1 MKNNLVLL
9 LILFLVV
16 SCTNKTTDAGGSLF
30 SGITR
35 ALTSEELS
43 VIESIKKEFKEQ
55 VNRESSR
62 SFTPLGL
69 MRKNLS
75 ELDNFKLSTLPFYN
89 FDVEKFYAN
98 PSPER
103 LMECMIP
110 SDKVNVFAERDGNL
124 KFCFS
129 IRKENDKWTF
139 DEYIENWGNII
150 SWLPDS
156 LKKADSPQC
165 KIFIHGSREYL
176 TYKRNGNKH
185 NLNTS
190 ENSTLQ
196 INNYNIKLI
205 TENNYSIFFKYLNN
219 YNNNLFVCDFEN
231 MDYFWLCKLYNKKSS
246 VELVK

>member
-16 SCTNKTTDAGGSLF
+16 SCTNKTTDSGGSLF

-110 SDKVNVFAERDGNL
+110 SDNVNVFAERD
-124 KFCFS
+124 
-129 IRKENDKWTF
+129 I
-139 DEYIENWGNII
+139 
-150 SWLPDS
+150 
-156 LKKADSPQC
+156 
-165 KIFIHGSREYL
+165 
-176 TYKRNGNKH
+176 
-185 NLNTS
+185 
-190 ENSTLQ
+190 
-196 INNYNIKLI
+196 
-205 TENNYSIFFKYLNN
+205 
-219 YNNNLFVCDFEN
+219 
-231 MDYFWLCKLYNKKSS
+231 
-246 VELVK
+246 

>member
-16 SCTNKTTDAGGSLF
+16 SCTNKTTDSGGSLF

-129 IRKENDKWTF
+129 IRKEKDKWTF

-176 TYKRNGNKH
+176 TYKRNGN
-185 NLNTS
+185 NLYFRITG
-190 ENSTLQ
+190 EYIPTETLCEQ
-196 INNYNIKLI
+196 FVDEYNQWLKNIQFIKAHPE
-205 TENNYSIFFKYLNN
+205 TFK
-219 YNNNLFVCDFEN
+219 
-231 MDYFWLCKLYNKKSS
+231 
-246 VELVK
+246 

>member
-1 MKNNLVLL
+1 
-9 LILFLVV
+9 
-16 SCTNKTTDAGGSLF
+16 
-30 SGITR
+30 
-35 ALTSEELS
+35 
-43 VIESIKKEFKEQ
+43 
-55 VNRESSR
+55 
-62 SFTPLGL
+62 

-110 SDKVNVFAERDGNL
+110 SDKVNVFAGERDGNL

-176 TYKRNGNKH
+176 TYKRNGNNLYFRITGEYIPHLKLHVNNLLMNIINGLKTYSLSKH
-185 NLNTS
+185 I
-190 ENSTLQ
+190 Q
-196 INNYNIKLI
+196 KR
-205 TENNYSIFFKYLNN
+205 LNN
-219 YNNNLFVCDFEN
+219 IY
-231 MDYFWLCKLYNKKSS
+231 
-246 VELVK
+246 